1 MTTLTVESARLLD
14 DRLPPELTP
23 DMREVALT
31 LFAALLD
38 GGAPAAGA
46 AQLAAEQ
53 VQRLS
58 DELGGSA
65 VYIPRGLMV
74 RLGARDREMV
84 ARFTG
89 RNYRE
94 LARDYG
100 LTEMRVRRIIS
111 SAYAERIAKA
121 QGKLPL

>member
-1 MTTLTVESARLLD
+1 MLTAEAAKLLD
-14 DRLPPELTP
+14 ERLPPELTP

-31 LFAALLD
+31 LFTTLLD

-46 AQLAAEQ
+46 AQLASEQ

-58 DELGGSA
+58 DELGGRGL
-65 VYIPRGLMV
+65 YIPRGLMV
-74 RLGARDREMV
+74 RLGARDREIV

-94 LARDYG
+94 LAREYG

-111 SAYAERIAKA
+111 TAYAERLAKA